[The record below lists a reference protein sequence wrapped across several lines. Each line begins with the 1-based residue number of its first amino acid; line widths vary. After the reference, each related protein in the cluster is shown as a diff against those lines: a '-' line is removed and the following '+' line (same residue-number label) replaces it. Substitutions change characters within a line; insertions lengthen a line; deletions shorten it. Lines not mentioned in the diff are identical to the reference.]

1 MDYTKENQQEMVNAT
16 GNQNDIN
23 DIDKKG
29 NLNKVLSFLF
39 VSDYEEG
46 M

>member
-1 MDYTKENQQEMVNAT
+1 MDYTKENQQEMVNAI

-23 DIDKKG
+23 EADKKG
-29 NLNKVLSFLF
+29 NLNKVLNFLF